1 MAFNIADFLNEES
14 KKEMQDDFIIKKIP
28 AEKLHPSK
36 KNFYKMDKEEI
47 NALKETIELVGVQEN
62 LVVKPLGNG
71 EYEIISGHKR
81 HRAVTELIRE
91 GKEISNLLPCKVEDA
106 TDGVRSELILI
117 FTNSTQR
124 ERSDYCKMFEIQR
137 VRELLEEYGQNNHLP
152 GRKRDIIA
160 GILNT
165 SKTTIGKLDNIRRN
179 IIQEFMEEYK
189 KGKISTHAA
198 NQIAGADEEGQRLL
212 WERYQ
217 ENGTIYGKEVMEYKE
232 PKEEQPEDNVHEDEN
247 HAHNGEELADED
259 RTVDTEQTEELEEE
273 FDPQP
278 ETVTSLCYSCT
289 NYEQCDEKRATVTN
303 CNNYINRREA
313 YKTEEERYNEEQTA
327 IDRETKRKLQEMK
340 QEEKMK
346 NLPSEEQPR
355 QRDIRLSRHQYEE
368 IRTGMLTFLLLKKD
382 GFSIGEEIELEE
394 YRDGLASGRKVHI
407 NITYI
412 LEDYTGIED
421 DYCIIGF
428 KVKG

>member
-62 LVVKPLGNG
+62 LVVKPLGKG

-91 GKEISNLLPCKVEDA
+91 GKDVSNLLPCKIEDA

-179 IIQEFMEEYK
+179 IIPEFMGEYK

-198 NQIAGADEEGQRLL
+198 NQIAGADEAGQRLL

-217 ENGTIYGKEVMEYKE
+217 ENGTIYGKEVMEYKA
-232 PKEEQPEDNVHEDEN
+232 PEEESKVPGQMNPDDDSEIMPEEEIQEDE
-247 HAHNGEELADED
+247 GI
-259 RTVDTEQTEELEEE
+259 EE

-313 YKTEEERYNEEQTA
+313 YKTEEERYNEEQEA

-355 QRDIRLSRHQYEE
+355 QRNIRVSRHQYEE
-368 IRTGMLTFLLLKKD
+368 ITARVLTFLLLKKD

-407 NITYI
+407 KITYI

>member
-62 LVVKPLGNG
+62 LVVKPLGKG

-91 GKEISNLLPCKVEDA
+91 GKDVSNLLPCKIEDA

-124 ERSDYCKMFEIQR
+124 ERSDYCKMFEVQR

-179 IIQEFMEEYK
+179 IIPEFMGEYK

-198 NQIAGADEEGQRLL
+198 NQIAGAAEEGQRLL

-232 PKEEQPEDNVHEDEN
+232 PKEEQQQIPGQMQISEYPGVMQ
-247 HAHNGEELADED
+247 EEEIQKEY
-259 RTVDTEQTEELEEE
+259 TEPEE

-313 YKTEEERYNEEQTA
+313 YKTEEERYNEEQEA

-355 QRDIRLSRHQYEE
+355 QRDIRVSTHQYEE
-368 IRTGMLTFLLLKKD
+368 ITARVLTFLLLKKD

-394 YRDGLASGRKVHI
+394 YKNGLASGRKVHI
-407 NITYI
+407 KITYI

>member
-62 LVVKPLGNG
+62 LVVKPIGNG

-91 GKEISNLLPCKVEDA
+91 GKDVSNLLPCKIEDA

-124 ERSDYCKMFEIQR
+124 ERSDYCKMFEVQR

-179 IIQEFMEEYK
+179 IIPEFMGEYK

-232 PKEEQPEDNVHEDEN
+232 PKEEQQQIPGQMQISEYHGVMQ
-247 HAHNGEELADED
+247 EEEIQKEY
-259 RTVDTEQTEELEEE
+259 TEPEE

-313 YKTEEERYNEEQTA
+313 YKTEEERYNEEQEA

-355 QRDIRLSRHQYEE
+355 QRNIRVSRHQYEE
-368 IRTGMLTFLLLKKD
+368 ITARVLTFLLLKKD

-407 NITYI
+407 KITYI

>member
-62 LVVKPLGNG
+62 LVVKPLGKG

-91 GKEISNLLPCKVEDA
+91 GKDVSNLLPCKIEDA

-124 ERSDYCKMFEIQR
+124 ERSDYCKMFEVQR

-179 IIQEFMEEYK
+179 IIPEFMGEYK

-232 PKEEQPEDNVHEDEN
+232 PKEEQQQIPGQMQISEYPGVMQ
-247 HAHNGEELADED
+247 EEEIQKEY
-259 RTVDTEQTEELEEE
+259 TEPEE

-313 YKTEEERYNEEQTA
+313 YKTEEERYNEEQEA

-355 QRDIRLSRHQYEE
+355 QRDIRVSTHQYEE
-368 IRTGMLTFLLLKKD
+368 ITARVLTFLLLKKD

-394 YRDGLASGRKVHI
+394 YKNGLASGRKVHI
-407 NITYI
+407 KITYI

>member
-62 LVVKPLGNG
+62 LVVKPLGKG

-91 GKEISNLLPCKVEDA
+91 GKDVSNLLPCKIEDA

-124 ERSDYCKMFEIQR
+124 ERSDYCKMFEVQR

-179 IIQEFMEEYK
+179 IIPEFMGEYK

-232 PKEEQPEDNVHEDEN
+232 PKEEQQQIPGQMQISEYHGVMQ
-247 HAHNGEELADED
+247 EEEIQKEY
-259 RTVDTEQTEELEEE
+259 TEPEE

-313 YKTEEERYNEEQTA
+313 YKTEEERYNEEQEA

-407 NITYI
+407 KITYI

>member
-62 LVVKPLGNG
+62 LVVKPIGNG

-91 GKEISNLLPCKVEDA
+91 GKDVSNLLPCKIEDA

-124 ERSDYCKMFEIQR
+124 ERSDYCKMFEVQR

-179 IIQEFMEEYK
+179 IIPEFMGEYK

-232 PKEEQPEDNVHEDEN
+232 PKEEQQQIPGQMQISEYHGVMQ
-247 HAHNGEELADED
+247 EEEIQKEY
-259 RTVDTEQTEELEEE
+259 TEPEE

-313 YKTEEERYNEEQTA
+313 YKTEEERYNEEQEA

-407 NITYI
+407 KITYI

>member
-91 GKEISNLLPCKVEDA
+91 GKDVSNLLPCKIEDA

-137 VRELLEEYGQNNHLP
+137 VRELLEEYAQNNHLP

-198 NQIAGADEEGQRLL
+198 NQIAGADEAGQRLL

-232 PKEEQPEDNVHEDEN
+232 PKEEQQQVPGQMNINDYPGVMQ
-247 HAHNGEELADED
+247 EEEIQKEYTGL
-259 RTVDTEQTEELEEE
+259 EE

-289 NYEQCDEKRATVTN
+289 NYEQCDEKKATVTN

-313 YKTEEERYNEEQTA
+313 YKTEEERYNEEQEA

-394 YRDGLASGRKVHI
+394 YRNGLASGRKVHI